1 MTKVYE
7 QLMNSNINEFINWI
21 NSKNINKRIYLTKH
35 SNYNIVFNIP
45 VKISFSDQQRAI
57 TEFGG
62 DIKNIYKDFK
72 TFMKNSNN
80 KNIKLFIDDST
91 SIFVYETMD
100 ELHEFIKLIK
110 NNDSSSK
117 LVN

>member
-45 VKISFSDQQRAI
+45 VKISFSDQQR
-57 TEFGG
+57 
-62 DIKNIYKDFK
+62 Y
-72 TFMKNSNN
+72 
-80 KNIKLFIDDST
+80 L
-91 SIFVYETMD
+91 
-100 ELHEFIKLIK
+100 
-110 NNDSSSK
+110 
-117 LVN
+117 

>member
-1 MTKVYE
+1 
-7 QLMNSNINEFINWI
+7 
-21 NSKNINKRIYLTKH
+21 
-35 SNYNIVFNIP
+35 
-45 VKISFSDQQRAI
+45 
-57 TEFGG
+57 
-62 DIKNIYKDFK
+62 
-72 TFMKNSNN
+72 MKNSNN